1 MAYSPSDF
9 VIPSTAIQPLSNTT
23 MSSAQAQD
31 VYNHAGYQDSSEA
44 EDNFAQQYD
53 LDNPEKAKSSYMK
66 YVVSHPL
73 FK

>member
-1 MAYSPSDF
+1 
-9 VIPSTAIQPLSNTT
+9 